1 MFKKL
6 LGKFIKENTS
16 LPASFVPLYV
26 MKEEGFAFPF
36 SLADS
41 EDNWPVASCLEQLH
55 EEDYVSHWSDC
66 WFLSW
71 DDFYRIRKMMTMPAA
86 WRFSLF
92 LHSAI

>member
-41 EDNWPVASCLEQLH
+41 EDNCLSPHVWNSFMRKIMFHTGLIAGFLAGMIFIASG
-55 EEDYVSHWSDC
+55 
-66 WFLSW
+66 
-71 DDFYRIRKMMTMPAA
+71 KMMTMPAA